1 MTQELFQTG
10 LIFDLLALALL
21 VGVAIYYMTQGF
33 LAGLVGLIGNIFS
46 ILCANWIAKAFTP
59 GLFQWL
65 FGGSLIDGIT
75 DAIASGGDGIAQ
87 VMERYG
93 SFIPQSIQESILEQV
108 NQAAQGSAAE
118 TASQIVSQVIEPL
131 LAPILNIVVFLVV
144 YLVLRLV
151 VVLIINLL
159 RMANHIPLVG
169 GANRAMGLVLGLGAG
184 VVDVFLFMCV
194 LWAVVSITNN
204 QLDWLNHSLLE
215 TSRCY
220 TLFTQVNPFM

>member
-1 MTQELFQTG
+1 MTQELLQTG
-10 LIFDLLALALL
+10 FIFDLLALALL
-21 VGVAIYYMTQGF
+21 VIVVIYYMSQGF
-33 LAGLVGLIGNIFS
+33 LAGLAGLVGNIFS
-46 ILCANWIAKAFTP
+46 IIGANWVAKAFTP

-65 FGGSLIDGIT
+65 FGGKLIEGIT
-75 DAIASGGDGIAQ
+75 DAISSGGDGVSQILD
-87 VMERYG
+87 RYG

-108 NQAAQGSAAE
+108 SQATQSTAGE

-131 LAPILNIVVFLVV
+131 LGPILNIVVFLVV

-169 GANRAMGLVLGLGAG
+169 EANRAMGLVLGLAAG
-184 VVDVFLFMCV
+184 VVDVFLLMCV

-204 QLDWLNHSLLE
+204 QLGWLNESVLE
-215 TSRCY
+215 TSWCY
-220 TLFTQVNPFM
+220 HLFTQVNPFV